1 MGLRR
6 LLRYALLLAGVAVAA
21 SAVWDYLASRYTAGV
36 SPSAVLPVLPTK
48 IGAQAE
54 SWRWTQSTGDST
66 HIEVSAE
73 DFARGSDGRQTD
85 LRGVVLKIFHEDTG
99 KHDRVESGTMQL
111 LEDGRLFSQGETVI
125 AVGIADSDAGQDP
138 VVATT
143 SGVTFDPASNRAR
156 TDRLVH
162 YDFGDGDGDSLGAE
176 YDAGTGTLTML
187 GKVRLDRFG
196 SSRAE
201 IRSRIRAG
209 RMLYTEQGARIE
221 VSDGARVERG
231 GQWME
236 FDHGTVLL
244 VDGRISR
251 VDAFRVHGGDSAL
264 GETARFVA
272 RRMESEFG
280 AGGELLRTIGRGD
293 ARYSM
298 ADDSAEVDL
307 RGDEITLIYGPALP
321 DGRNAPRQVE
331 ALGNARILTD
341 LAGEGMRSILEAEQ
355 LRLNLGTE
363 SAEIESVE
371 TLSRGRL
378 EQGALA
384 GPWPSRSLDA
394 GFIRIR
400 YGSENRI
407 EALAASGDVRLVERS
422 GAGDATYLS
431 TASDALDASFD
442 PQTAGMAEL
451 RQRGTFQFNDGSR
464 RGGAAEARF
473 DPDGG
478 ELILEGAATV
488 SDGGSTVSA
497 RTITLDRETGRF
509 AARGDVNAS
518 VIQSAE
524 SDDSNLPEGIFGAG
538 EPVYAIADSML
549 SDPQSGRIEYAG
561 NARMWQGKNRIDA
574 ESISIDR
581 ESMALEALGN
591 VLVAWVDD
599 GSQSEERQQSLVTVR
614 SHGMVYSQDTGG
626 AIFSQAVDF
635 RRDGLRVLSD
645 QLRTDLGQSDGDGA
659 DTAVATGT
667 VRIETTESGPG
678 VRGFADRAEFRL
690 AESEIVLTGAPA
702 RFLTAAGTEARGD
715 ELTFG
720 TAGDSLQISGK
731 GADRAYTYRPP
742 SR

>member
-1 MGLRR
+1 M
-6 LLRYALLLAGVAVAA
+6 AA
-21 SAVWDYLASRYTAGV
+21 SAVWDYLASRYAAGV
-36 SPSAVLPVLPTK
+36 SPAAVLPVLPTK

-85 LRGVVLKIFHEDTG
+85 LRGVVLKIFHDDTG
-99 KHDRVESGTMQL
+99 KHDRVESGTMRL
-111 LEDGRLFSQGETVI
+111 LEDGKLFSQGETVI
-125 AVGIADSDAGQDP
+125 AVGITDSDDGQDP

-156 TDRLVH
+156 TDRPVH
-162 YDFGDGDGDSLGAE
+162 YDFGDGVGDSLGAE
-176 YDAGTGTLTML
+176 YDAGTGSLTML

-196 SSRAE
+196 ASRAE

-209 RMLYTEQGARIE
+209 RMLYSEQGARIE
-221 VSDGARVERG
+221 VADGARVDRG
-231 GQWME
+231 GQWMR
-236 FDHGTVLL
+236 FDHGTVRL

-251 VDAFRVHGGDSAL
+251 VEAFQVRGGDSAL

-280 AGGELLRTIGRGD
+280 AGGELLRTTGRGD

-307 RGDEITLIYGPALP
+307 RGDEITLLYGPAMP
-321 DGRNAPRQVE
+321 DGRNSPRQVE

-341 LAGEGMRSILEAEQ
+341 LTGEGMRNILEAEQ
-355 LRLNLGTE
+355 LRLNLGVE

-378 EQGALA
+378 EQGPLT
-384 GPWPSRSLDA
+384 GSWPSRSLDA
-394 GFIRIR
+394 GFIQVR
-400 YGSENRI
+400 YGTGNRI
-407 EALAASGDVRLVERS
+407 EALAATGEVRLVERS
-422 GAGDATYLS
+422 GEGDATYLS

-442 PQTAGMAEL
+442 PETAGMAEL
-451 RQRGTFQFNDGSR
+451 RQRGEFHFNDGSR
-464 RGGAAEARF
+464 RGSAGGARF

-478 ELILEGAATV
+478 ELVLEGAATV
-488 SDGGSTVSA
+488 SDGGSSVSA
-497 RTITLDRETGRF
+497 RSITLDRETGRF
-509 AARGDVNAS
+509 AAEGDVNAS

-524 SDDSNLPEGIFGAG
+524 SDDGSLPEGIFGAS
-538 EPVYAIADSML
+538 EPVYATAENML
-549 SDPQSGRIEYAG
+549 SDPQSGRIEYVG
-561 NARMWQGKNRIDA
+561 SARMWQGKNRIDA

-581 ESMALEALGN
+581 ESMTLEALGD
-591 VLVAWVDD
+591 VLVAWMDD
-599 GSQSEERQQSLVTVR
+599 GPQSGEQQSLVTVR
-614 SHGMVYSQDTGG
+614 SHEMVYSEDTGG

-645 QLRTDLGQSDGDGA
+645 KLRTDLGRSDGEGP
-659 DTAVATGT
+659 DTAVATGS
-667 VRIETTESGPG
+667 VRIATTENDPG

-690 AESEIVLTGAPA
+690 ASSEIVLTGAPA
-702 RFLTAAGTEARGD
+702 RFLTATGTEARGD

>member
-1 MGLRR
+1 M
-6 LLRYALLLAGVAVAA
+6 LAGVGVAA
-21 SAVWDYLASRYTAGV
+21 SAVWDYLASRSTADV
-36 SPSAVLPVLPTK
+36 SLAGVLPVLPEK
-48 IGAQAE
+48 IDAQAE
-54 SWRWTQSTGDST
+54 SWRWTQSTGGST

-73 DFARGSDGRQTD
+73 DFARGADGRQTD

-111 LEDGRLFSQGETVI
+111 LEDGKLFSRGETVI
-125 AVGIADSDAGQDP
+125 AVGITDSRDGQDP

-143 SGVTFDPASNRAR
+143 SGVTFDPASNLAR
-156 TDRLVH
+156 TDRPVH

-187 GKVRLDRFG
+187 GEVRLDRFG

-209 RMLYTEQGARIE
+209 RMLYTEEGARIE
-221 VSDGARVERG
+221 VSEGARVERV
-231 GQWME
+231 GQWMR
-236 FDHGTVLL
+236 FDHGTVRL

-251 VDAFRVHGGDSAL
+251 VEAFQVQGGDSAL

-280 AGGELLRTIGRGD
+280 ADGALLRTVGQGN

-307 RGDEITLIYGPALP
+307 SGDRITLLYGAARP
-321 DGRNAPRQVE
+321 DGRSSPQQVE

-341 LAGEGMRSILEAEQ
+341 LTNEGMRNVLKAEQ
-355 LRLNLGTE
+355 LRLNLGVE

-371 TLSRGRL
+371 TLSRGCL
-378 EQGALA
+378 EQGTLS
-384 GPWPSRSLDA
+384 GHWPSRSLDA
-394 GFIRIR
+394 GLIRVR
-400 YGSENRI
+400 YGSGKRI
-407 EALAASGDVRLVERS
+407 ETLGASGDVRLVERS
-422 GAGDATYLS
+422 GEGGATHLH

-451 RQRGTFQFNDGSR
+451 RQTGNFQFNDGSR
-464 RGGAAEARF
+464 RGSAAGARF
-473 DPDGG
+473 DLDGG
-478 ELILEGAATV
+478 ELLLEGSATV

-497 RTITLDRETGRF
+497 STITLDRETGRF
-509 AARGDVNAS
+509 AAQGDVNAS

-524 SDDSNLPEGIFGAG
+524 SDDSDVPEGLFGAS
-538 EPVYAIADSML
+538 EPVYATADSMI
-549 SDPQSGRIEYAG
+549 SDPQSGRIEYVG
-561 NARMWQGKNRIDA
+561 SGRMWQGKNRIDA

-581 ESMALEALGN
+581 TAMTLKALGN
-591 VLVAWVDD
+591 VLVAWMDD
-599 GSQSEERQQSLVTVR
+599 AGRSGEPQSSVTVR
-614 SHGMVYSQDTGG
+614 SHEMVYSEATGG

-645 QLRTDLGQSDGDGA
+645 QLRTDLGRSDGDGP
-659 DTAVATGT
+659 DTAVATGA
-667 VRIETTESGPG
+667 VRIATTEGGRG

-690 AESEIVLTGAPA
+690 DESEIVLTGAPA

-720 TAGDSLQISGK
+720 TASDSLQISGK

>member
-1 MGLRR
+1 M
-6 LLRYALLLAGVAVAA
+6 AGI
-21 SAVWDYLASRYTAGV
+21 
-36 SPSAVLPVLPTK
+36 SPAAVLPVLPEK
-48 IGAQAE
+48 IDAQAV

-66 HIEVSAE
+66 HIEVDAE
-73 DFARGSDGRQTD
+73 DFTRGADGRQTD

-111 LEDGRLFSQGETVI
+111 LEDGKLFSQGETVI
-125 AVGIADSDAGQDP
+125 AVGVTDLDDGQDP

-156 TDRLVH
+156 TDRPVH
-162 YDFGDGDGDSLGAE
+162 YDFGDGDGESLGAE
-176 YDAGTGTLTML
+176 YDAGSGTLTML
-187 GKVRLDRFG
+187 GEVRLDRFG

-231 GQWME
+231 GQWIR
-236 FDHGTVLL
+236 FDHGTVRL
-244 VDGRISR
+244 VDGRLSR
-251 VDAFRVHGGDSAL
+251 VEAFQVQGGDSAL

-280 AGGELLRTIGRGD
+280 AGGELLRTVGRGD

-298 ADDSAEVDL
+298 ADDAAEVDL
-307 RGDEITLIYGPALP
+307 RGDEITLLYGPARS
-321 DGRNAPRQVE
+321 DGRSSPRQVE
-331 ALGNARILTD
+331 SVGNARILTD
-341 LAGEGMRSILEAEQ
+341 LTGEGMRSVLEADQ
-355 LRLNLGTE
+355 LRLNLGVE

-384 GPWPSRSLDA
+384 GSWPSRSLDA
-394 GFIRIR
+394 GIMQVR
-400 YGSENRI
+400 YGSGTRI
-407 EALAASGDVRLVERS
+407 EALAASGAVRLVQRS
-422 GAGDATYLS
+422 GEGDATYLS
-431 TASDALDASFD
+431 TASDALDAAFD
-442 PQTAGMAEL
+442 PETAGMAEL
-451 RQRGTFQFNDGSR
+451 RQTGNFRFNDGSR
-464 RGGAAEARF
+464 RGRAAGARF

-478 ELILEGAATV
+478 ELLLEGSATV

-497 RTITLDRETGRF
+497 GTITLDRETGRF
-509 AARGDVNAS
+509 AAQGDVNAA

-524 SDDSNLPEGIFGAG
+524 SDDGNLLEGIFGAS
-538 EPVYAIADSML
+538 EPVYATADSML
-549 SDPQSGRIEYAG
+549 SDPESGRIKYVG
-561 NARMWQGKNRIDA
+561 RARMWQGKNRIDA
-574 ESISIDR
+574 ESIAIDR
-581 ESMALEALGN
+581 TAMTLKALGT
-591 VLVAWVDD
+591 VLVAWMDD
-599 GSQSEERQQSLVTVR
+599 GSQSEDQQSLVTVR
-614 SHGMVYSQDTGG
+614 SCEMDYSEATGG
-626 AIFSQAVDF
+626 ATFSQAVDF

-645 QLRTDLGQSDGDGA
+645 QLRTALGGSDGEGP
-659 DTAVATGT
+659 DTAVATGS
-667 VRIETTESGPG
+667 VRIATDDSGPG
-678 VRGFADRAEFRL
+678 VSGFADRAEFRL

-720 TAGDSLQISGK
+720 TASDSLQISGK

>member
-1 MGLRR
+1 M
-6 LLRYALLLAGVAVAA
+6 
-21 SAVWDYLASRYTAGV
+21 
-36 SPSAVLPVLPTK
+36 LPVLPEE
-48 IGAQAE
+48 IDAQAV

-66 HIEVSAE
+66 HIEVGAE
-73 DFARGSDGRQTD
+73 DFARGADGRQTN

-111 LEDGRLFSQGETVI
+111 LEDGKLFSQGETVI
-125 AVGIADSDAGQDP
+125 AVGIADSGDGQDP

-156 TDRLVH
+156 TDRPVH
-162 YDFGDGDGDSLGAE
+162 YDFGDGDGESLGAE

-187 GKVRLDRFG
+187 GEVRLDRFG

-231 GQWME
+231 GQWMR
-236 FDHGTVLL
+236 FDHGTVRL
-244 VDGRISR
+244 VDGRLSR
-251 VDAFRVHGGDSAL
+251 VEAFQVQGGDSAL

-280 AGGELLRTIGRGD
+280 ADGELLRTVGRGD

-307 RGDEITLIYGPALP
+307 RGDEITLLYGAAMS
-321 DGRNAPRQVE
+321 DGSSSPEQVE

-341 LAGEGMRSILEAEQ
+341 LPGEGMRNVLEAER
-355 LRLNLGTE
+355 LRLNLDAE

-378 EQGALA
+378 EQGTLA
-384 GPWPSRSLDA
+384 GSWPSRSLDA
-394 GFIRIR
+394 GIIQVR
-400 YGSENRI
+400 YASGTRI
-407 EALAASGDVRLVERS
+407 EALAASGAVRLVQRS
-422 GAGDATYLS
+422 GEADATYLS
-431 TASDALDASFD
+431 TASDGLDAAFD
-442 PQTAGMAEL
+442 LETAGMAEL
-451 RQRGTFQFNDGSR
+451 RQTGAFRFNDGIR
-464 RGGAAEARF
+464 QGGAAEARF

-478 ELILEGAATV
+478 ELLLEGSATV

-497 RTITLDRETGRF
+497 RTIRLDRETGRF
-509 AARGDVNAS
+509 AAQGDVNAS

-524 SDDSNLPEGIFGAG
+524 SDDSNLPGGIFGAS
-538 EPVYAIADSML
+538 EPVYATADSML
-549 SDPQSGRIEYAG
+549 SDPESGRIEYVG
-561 NARMWQGKNRIDA
+561 IARMWQGKNRIDA

-581 ESMALEALGN
+581 MAMTLKALGN
-591 VLVAWVDD
+591 VLVAWIDD
-599 GSQSEERQQSLVTVR
+599 GSQPGEQQSLVTVR
-614 SHGMVYSQDTGG
+614 SCEMVYSEAAGG
-626 AIFSQAVDF
+626 ATFSQAVDF

-645 QLRTDLGQSDGDGA
+645 LLRTDLGGSDSEGS
-659 DTAVATGT
+659 DTAVATGS
-667 VRIETTESGPG
+667 VRVATDDSGLG
-678 VRGFADRAEFRL
+678 ARGFADRAEFRL

>member
-1 MGLRR
+1 M
-6 LLRYALLLAGVAVAA
+6 
-21 SAVWDYLASRYTAGV
+21 
-36 SPSAVLPVLPTK
+36 LPVLPET
-48 IGAQAE
+48 IDAQAV

-73 DFARGSDGRQTD
+73 DFARGADGRQTD

-99 KHDRVESGTMQL
+99 KYDRVESGSMQL
-111 LEDGRLFSQGETVI
+111 LEDGKLFSQGETVI
-125 AVGIADSDAGQDP
+125 AVGIADSGDGQDP

-156 TDRLVH
+156 TDRPVH
-162 YDFGDGDGDSLGAE
+162 YDFGDGDGESLGAE

-187 GKVRLDRFG
+187 GEVRLDRFG

-231 GQWME
+231 GQWMR
-236 FDHGTVLL
+236 FDHGTVRL

-251 VDAFRVHGGDSAL
+251 VAAFQVHGGDSAL

-280 AGGELLRTIGRGD
+280 SDGELLRTVGRGD

-307 RGDEITLIYGPALP
+307 RGDQITLLYGAARS
-321 DGRNAPRQVE
+321 DGSSSPRQVE

-341 LAGEGMRSILEAEQ
+341 LAAEGMRNVLEAEQ
-355 LRLNLGTE
+355 LRLNLGVE

-378 EQGALA
+378 EQGTLA
-384 GPWPSRSLDA
+384 GSWPSRSLDA
-394 GFIRIR
+394 GIIQVR
-400 YGSENRI
+400 YGSGTRI
-407 EALAASGDVRLVERS
+407 EALAASGAVRLVQRS
-422 GAGDATYLS
+422 GEGDATYLS
-431 TASDALDASFD
+431 TASDALDAAFD
-442 PQTAGMAEL
+442 PETAGMTEL
-451 RQRGTFQFNDGSR
+451 RQTGNFQFNDGTR
-464 RGGAAEARF
+464 RGSAAEARF

-478 ELILEGAATV
+478 ELFLEGAAAV

-509 AARGDVNAS
+509 AAQGGVNAS
-518 VIQSAE
+518 VIQTAE
-524 SDDSNLPEGIFGAG
+524 SDDGNLPEGIFGAG
-538 EPVYAIADSML
+538 EPVYATADTMT
-549 SDPQSGRIEYAG
+549 SDPQSGSIEYVG
-561 NARMWQGKNRIDA
+561 TARMWQGKNRIDA
-574 ESISIDR
+574 ESIAIDQTA
-581 ESMALEALGN
+581 MALTAIGN
-591 VLVAWVDD
+591 VLVAWMDD
-599 GSQSEERQQSLVTVR
+599 GDQSGEQQSLVTVR
-614 SHGMVYSQDTGG
+614 SCEMVYSEATGS
-626 AIFSQAVDF
+626 ATFSQAVDF

-645 QLRTDLGQSDGDGA
+645 EFRTALGRSVGDGP

-667 VRIETTESGPG
+667 VRIEAHDSGPG

>member
-1 MGLRR
+1 M
-6 LLRYALLLAGVAVAA
+6 LAGVGVAA
-21 SAVWDYLASRYTAGV
+21 SAVWDYLASRITADV
-36 SPSAVLPVLPTK
+36 SLAGVLPVLPEK
-48 IGAQAE
+48 IDAQAE
-54 SWRWTQSTGDST
+54 SWCWTQSTGGST

-73 DFARGSDGRQTD
+73 DFARDADGRQTD

-111 LEDGRLFSQGETVI
+111 LEDGKLFSRGETVI
-125 AVGIADSDAGQDP
+125 AVGITDSRDGQDP

-156 TDRLVH
+156 TDRPVH

-187 GKVRLDRFG
+187 GEVRLDRFG

-209 RMLYTEQGARIE
+209 RMLYTEEGARIE
-221 VSDGARVERG
+221 VSGGARVERA
-231 GQWME
+231 GQWMR
-236 FDHGTVLL
+236 FDHGTVRL
-244 VDGRISR
+244 VDGRISH
-251 VDAFRVHGGDSAL
+251 VEAFQVQGGDRAL

-280 AGGELLRTIGRGD
+280 ADGELLRTVGRGD

-307 RGDEITLIYGPALP
+307 RGDEITLLYGAAQT
-321 DGRNAPRQVE
+321 DGRSSPRQVE
-331 ALGNARILTD
+331 SVGNARILTD
-341 LAGEGMRSILEAEQ
+341 LTAEGMRNILAAER
-355 LRLNLGTE
+355 LRLNLGPE
-363 SAEIESVE
+363 SAQIESVE
-371 TLSRGRL
+371 TLSRGLL
-378 EQGALA
+378 EQGTLA
-384 GPWPSRSLDA
+384 GSWPSRSLDA
-394 GFIRIR
+394 GLIRIR
-400 YGSENRI
+400 YGSGKRI
-407 EALAASGDVRLVERS
+407 ETLGASGDVRLVERS
-422 GAGDATYLS
+422 GEGGATHLH

-451 RQRGTFQFNDGSR
+451 RQTGNFQFNDGSR
-464 RGGAAEARF
+464 RGSAAGARF
-473 DPDGG
+473 DLNGG
-478 ELILEGAATV
+478 ELLLEGSATV

-497 RTITLDRETGRF
+497 STITLDRETGRF
-509 AARGDVNAS
+509 AAQGDVNAS

-524 SDDSNLPEGIFGAG
+524 SDDSDVPEGLFGAS
-538 EPVYAIADSML
+538 EPVYATADSMI
-549 SDPQSGRIEYAG
+549 SDPQSGRIEYVG
-561 NARMWQGKNRIDA
+561 SGRMWQGKNRIDA

-581 ESMALEALGN
+581 TAMTLKALGN
-591 VLVAWVDD
+591 VLVAWMDD
-599 GSQSEERQQSLVTVR
+599 AGRSGEPQSSVTVR
-614 SHGMVYSQDTGG
+614 SHEMVYSEATGG

-635 RRDGLRVLSD
+635 RRDGLRVLSE
-645 QLRTDLGQSDGDGA
+645 QLRTDLGRSEGDGP
-659 DTAVATGT
+659 DTAVATGS
-667 VRIETTESGPG
+667 VRIATTESGPG

-690 AESEIVLTGAPA
+690 DESEIVLTGAPA

-720 TAGDSLQISGK
+720 TASDSLQISGE
-731 GADRAYTYRPP
+731 GTDRAYTYRPP